1 MTWYSSYDC
10 ALRYV
15 SRQMELVATP
25 HKLTFIHLLISV
37 EDYLG
42 VKNDCRHIDE
52 MLTSSNFPLLDN
64 VRLHV
69 TFPPDYFPMLKNRG
83 ILVVGESGERP

>member
-1 MTWYSSYDC
+1 MTWYSDYGHT
-10 ALRYV
+10 LKYV
-15 SRQMELVATP
+15 YRQMKLVAAP

-52 MLTSSNFPLLDN
+52 TLTSSNFPLLDN